1 MNPKAISRVV
11 VTGATGNVGTSLV
24 RVLADEP
31 RVGSVLG
38 LARRRPGLDLPGV
51 EWAEVDLSRE
61 GDEPLLARHVAD
73 ADAVVHLA
81 WRFQPT
87 HDPVETWRSNVL
99 GSVRVFDA
107 VAAARVPVLVH
118 ASSVGA
124 YSPARRAARRC
135 PRRGRRTAGRAPRT
149 PGRRRIWN
157 GSSTPSSG
165 TIPRPG
171 WSGCVRPSS

>member
-1 MNPKAISRVV
+1 MNPSTIPRVV
-11 VTGATGNVGTSLV
+11 VIGATGNVGTSLV
-24 RVLADEP
+24 RALAREP

-38 LARRRPGLDLPGV
+38 LARRRPGIELPGV

-81 WRFQPT
+81 WRFGPT
-87 HDPVETWRSNVL
+87 HDPAETWRTNVL
-99 GSVRVFDA
+99 GAVRVFDA
-107 VAAARVPVLVH
+107 VAAARVPVLVY

-124 YSPARRAARRC
+124 YSPARRAVPRC
-135 PRRGRRTAGRAPRT
+135 PRRGRRTAGRVPRT
-149 PGRRRIWN
+149 PGRRPIWS

-165 TIPRPG
+165 TIP
-171 WSGCVRPSS
+171 